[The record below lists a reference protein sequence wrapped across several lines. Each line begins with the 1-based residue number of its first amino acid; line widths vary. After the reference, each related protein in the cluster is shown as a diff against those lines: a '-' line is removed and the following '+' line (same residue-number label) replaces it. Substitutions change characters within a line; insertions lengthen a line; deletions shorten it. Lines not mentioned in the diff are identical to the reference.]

1 MITLSAKDGGAV
13 FGTISEEDLR
23 LLIGQ
28 LEEEDSED
36 TDYYVS
42 TDTIDVLKKAGAGAD
57 LIRVLT
63 EAVGDSDGVDVVWAR
78 E

>member
-13 FGTISEEDLR
+13 FGTISEEDLQ

-36 TDYYVS
+36 TDYFVS
-42 TDTIDVLKKAGAGAD
+42 GDTIDVLKDAGASAG
-57 LIRVLT
+57 LVRILT
-63 EAVGDSDGVDVVWAR
+63 EAVGDSDGVEVVWIR

>member
-13 FGTISEEDLR
+13 FGTISEEDLQ

-42 TDTIDVLKKAGAGAD
+42 AGTIDMLMETGAGAD
-57 LIRVLT
+57 LVRVLT
-63 EAVGDSDGVDVVWAR
+63 EAVGDSDGVEVVWTR